1 METRSVTPMRAAK
14 TGYVVMSI
22 VFCVVGVLFIAL
34 PARSAVMIG
43 RVLGAAMAAFGAV
56 KLVGYFS
63 RDLYRLA
70 FQYDLEFGILLIAL
84 GVIVLLRTNGVMDF
98 ICIAAGVSILA
109 DGLFKIQIAID
120 ARRFGIRD
128 WWLILVPAMPMTEGI
143 MSSSAAIR
151 IGTRY
156 LTTALEKRMSFL
168 TSFLN
173 NNYRYSR
180 TSKYSVSITSGRWFF
195 TIFTVL
201 RATHRF
207 STPSASSAAPSSTVS
222 TCTLSHGRKTSS
234 SPTPPVTTARSRISH
249 QSRIPKRRAS
259 MAICIL
265 NSPSDPDR
273 RAAAHDP
280 FGHGHGGDEDQL

>member
-128 WWLILVPAMPMTEGI
+128 WWLILILAVVTGGVGLLPVFRPWE
-143 MSSSAAIR
+143 
-151 IGTRY
+151 
-156 LTTALEKRMSFL
+156 
-168 TSFLN
+168 
-173 NNYRYSR
+173 
-180 TSKYSVSITSGRWFF
+180 SVQVL
-195 TIFTVL
+195 TVL
-201 RATHRF
+201 LG
-207 STPSASSAAPSSTVS
+207 AALLAEGVLNLCVALSTVKIVKNQ
-222 TCTLSHGRKTSS
+222 R
-234 SPTPPVTTARSRISH
+234 
-249 QSRIPKRRAS
+249 
-259 MAICIL
+259 
-265 NSPSDPDR
+265 PDVI
-273 RAAAHDP
+273 
-280 FGHGHGGDEDQL
+280 ET

>member
-128 WWLILVPAMPMTEGI
+128 WWLILLLAVVTGGVGLLLVFRPWE
-143 MSSSAAIR
+143 
-151 IGTRY
+151 
-156 LTTALEKRMSFL
+156 
-168 TSFLN
+168 
-173 NNYRYSR
+173 
-180 TSKYSVSITSGRWFF
+180 SVQVL
-195 TIFTVL
+195 TVL
-201 RATHRF
+201 LGVSLLCEGVLNLCVAL
-207 STPSASSAAPSSTVS
+207 STVKIVKNQ
-222 TCTLSHGRKTSS
+222 R
-234 SPTPPVTTARSRISH
+234 
-249 QSRIPKRRAS
+249 
-259 MAICIL
+259 
-265 NSPSDPDR
+265 PDVIETEYFEVR
-273 RAAAHDP
+273 EYR
-280 FGHGHGGDEDQL
+280 

>member
-128 WWLILVPAMPMTEGI
+128 WWLILILAVVTGGVGLLLVFRPWE
-143 MSSSAAIR
+143 SVQV
-151 IGTRY
+151 
-156 LTTALEKRMSFL
+156 LTALLGAALLAEGV
-168 TSFLN
+168 LN
-173 NNYRYSR
+173 LC
-180 TSKYSVSITSGRWFF
+180 VA
-195 TIFTVL
+195 L
-201 RATHRF
+201 
-207 STPSASSAAPSSTVS
+207 STVKIVKNQ
-222 TCTLSHGRKTSS
+222 R
-234 SPTPPVTTARSRISH
+234 
-249 QSRIPKRRAS
+249 
-259 MAICIL
+259 
-265 NSPSDPDR
+265 PDVIETEYFEVR
-273 RAAAHDP
+273 EYR
-280 FGHGHGGDEDQL
+280 